1 MQIRYQHHPSFIVSF
16 PHIASWADLDAD
28 LHYSHPSTENDDW
41 LEVIWIPG
49 KCKPTDPIFRT
60 QLSLFEVLPTRD
72 NPTELE
78 KRLGRI
84 PNTDSYTCGWAS
96 RSLVKVEFSRKDLID
111 LELSIKDLG
120 DFDREWQ
127 ADHMMYVCLEE
138 EPGLPHNRFLEQ
150 IAGVEVFGDAFVFK
164 MESKAFEDSGRV
176 VYVDMEE
183 NFVQDAK
190 SESGRLAKRVLRKL
204 MQTALKEKEKQF
216 DPHIVC

>member
-1 MQIRYQHHPSFIVSF
+1 
-16 PHIASWADLDAD
+16 
-28 LHYSHPSTENDDW
+28 
-41 LEVIWIPG
+41 
-49 KCKPTDPIFRT
+49 
-60 QLSLFEVLPTRD
+60 
-72 NPTELE
+72 
-78 KRLGRI
+78 
-84 PNTDSYTCGWAS
+84 
-96 RSLVKVEFSRKDLID
+96 
-111 LELSIKDLG
+111 
-120 DFDREWQ
+120 
-127 ADHMMYVCLEE
+127 MYVCLEE